1 MHYVVGIVELI
12 GQNMMLLICYLD
24 YIVLDHLIE
33 IGRVKENIGG
43 GDMKKLLLIWA
54 ILIISVTGGYWGG
67 MVVKVEPP
75 IQSAVKV
82 VEDNIQSVVYLEIY
96 MSGPLGG
103 IYLAASAS
111 GVIID
116 EDGLVA
122 TAGHV
127 TRDVAQI
134 RVYLQDGREFIV
146 DDLDYYSKG
155 DLGLIQIPKVRNL
168 RAVELGDYD
177 NVKVGE
183 QVIVIGS
190 PLGIRCIT
198 TVGVVSHT
206 KQESPFFGECPM
218 LRLDAAAYPGN
229 SGGPIFNANGEL
241 IGILVGGIQDTEC
254 LNLGMTVQSL
264 KDYLYEYRGNKL

>member
-1 MHYVVGIVELI
+1 M
-12 GQNMMLLICYLD
+12 
-24 YIVLDHLIE
+24 
-33 IGRVKENIGG
+33 
-43 GDMKKLLLIWA
+43 
-54 ILIISVTGGYWGG
+54 ISFCGGYYGG
-67 MVVKVEPP
+67 NLAIDSNYSQPAVRVVN
-75 IQSAVKV
+75 
-82 VEDNIQSVVYLEIY
+82 DNMASVVYLEIY
-96 MSGPLGG
+96 MSSPLGG

-111 GVIID
+111 GVIIN

-127 TRDVAQI
+127 TRDVVQI

-168 RAVELGDYD
+168 RAVKLGNYD